1 MNVVTIAGMTV
12 RVAGVL
18 LILLGVFIWT
28 GHGDAVVPVHELLG
42 FILVLGLWTLAFV
55 GARSGVPVGFVVVA
69 FAWGL
74 IAPVLGLTQ
83 AGILAGG
90 THWVVQVIHLLVG
103 LGAIG
108 IAERLAMMIKARR
121 AMPMRA

>member
-18 LILLGVFIWT
+18 LVLLGVFIWT
-28 GHGDAVVPVHELLG
+28 GRGEAVIPVHELLG

-74 IAPVLGLTQ
+74 IAPLLGLTQ
-83 AGILAGG
+83 TSLLTGDS
-90 THWVVQVIHLLVG
+90 HWVVQVIHLLVG

-108 IAERLAMMIKARR
+108 IAERLATMIKARTATPAR
-121 AMPMRA
+121 A